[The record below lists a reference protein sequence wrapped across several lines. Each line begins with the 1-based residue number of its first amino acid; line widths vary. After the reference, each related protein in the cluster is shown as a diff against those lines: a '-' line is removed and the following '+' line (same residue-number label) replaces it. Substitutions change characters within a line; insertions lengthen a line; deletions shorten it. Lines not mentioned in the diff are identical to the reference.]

1 MASQSS
7 DGVPLKE
14 IPGGYGLPIVGAI
27 FDRFDFFVKEGRE
40 NFFRNRMEK
49 YKSTVFR
56 VNMPPGPP
64 LFPDPRVIVLL
75 DAKSFP
81 VLFDMKKV
89 EKKNVLAGAYMPST
103 DFTGGYRMLA
113 YLDPSEEKH
122 TSLKNFCF
130 HVFRMNGPKWL
141 PEFEKATG
149 ELWAELDKQMATTH
163 TAVLNDAIEHM
174 IVNFLFRTVTDR
186 DPTAPGEASLGNES
200 PSHIKKWLG
209 LQLAPILSTGVL
221 PKVLEEL
228 TIHAAPLPFWLV
240 RKSYDKLYDFFWK
253 YATRALDAAEEQY
266 GLDRVEACHNL
277 LFIICFNAYPGLLIF
292 FPNLL
297 RHIAVAGGQLQR
309 DLAKEVRAAVK
320 DNGSLNM
327 RAVENMALVRST
339 VHEAL
344 RIDPPVPFQYG
355 RAKED
360 LVVESHNARY
370 AVKKGE
376 LLCGYQ
382 PFATRD
388 AKVWENPEEFMP
400 HRFMGEEGQK
410 LLQNVFWS
418 NGRETENSSTAN
430 KQCAGKDIVL
440 IISPLLIAHLFL
452 RYDSF
457 DIDQTSTSKLNF
469 TSLIKA
475 TH

>member
-7 DGVPLKE
+7 EGVPLQE
-14 IPGGYGLPIVGAI
+14 IPGGYGLPIAGAT
-27 FDRFDFFVKEGRE
+27 FDRIDYFVVEGRE

-81 VLFDMKKV
+81 VLFDMNKV
-89 EKKNVLAGAYMPST
+89 EKKNVFTGAYMPST
-103 DFTGGYRMLA
+103 DFTGGYRVLS

-130 HVFRMNGPKWL
+130 NVLRMNGPKWL
-141 PEFEKATG
+141 PEFDKASG

-163 TAVLNDAIEHM
+163 KAAFDDAIEHM
-174 IVNFLFRTVTDR
+174 AFNFLFRTVTDR
-186 DPTAPGEASLGNES
+186 DPAAPGEASLGNEG

-209 LQLAPILSTGVL
+209 LQLAPIKSTGVL
-221 PKVLEEL
+221 PKVLEEF

-240 RKSYDKLYDFFWK
+240 HKSYDKLYDFFWK
-253 YATRALDAAEEQY
+253 YATRALDSAEGQF

-277 LFIICFNAYPGLLIF
+277 LFIICFNAYAGLPVF
-292 FPNLL
+292 YADLL
-297 RHIAVAGGQLQR
+297 RYIAVAGGQLQR
-309 DLAKEVRAAVK
+309 DLAEEVRAAVK
-320 DNGSLNM
+320 THGGLNM
-327 RAVENMALVRST
+327 KALESMELVRST
-339 VHEAL
+339 VYETL
-344 RIDPPVPFQYG
+344 RINPTVPFQYG

-360 LVVESHNARY
+360 LVVESHDARY

-376 LLCGYQ
+376 LLFGYQ

-400 HRFMGEEGQK
+400 RRFMGEEGQK

-430 KQCAGKDIVL
+430 KQCAGKDFMLIV
-440 IISPLLIAHLFL
+440 SPLLVAHLFL

-457 DIDQTSTSKLNF
+457 DIDRTSTTKLNF
-469 TSLIKA
+469 TSLVKA
-475 TH
+475 TY